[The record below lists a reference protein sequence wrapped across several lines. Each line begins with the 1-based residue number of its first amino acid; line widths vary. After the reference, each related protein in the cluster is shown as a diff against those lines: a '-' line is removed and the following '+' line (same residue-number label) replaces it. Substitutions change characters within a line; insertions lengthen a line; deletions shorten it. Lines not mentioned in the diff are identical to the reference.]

1 VAQAYNPSAAIECA
15 RSYVGCKWRH
25 RGRSRFGID
34 CIGLVIK
41 ALQAGGIAFK
51 DRLDYGR
58 DARENGLE
66 RELREHFGEPV
77 NDALQAGDI
86 VLMHFE
92 EQTAPNHVGIIGI
105 HNERLTL
112 IHSSGELLV
121 CEHGL
126 EGEWLSRIVA
136 RFRLNCRI
144 VLLH

>member
-1 VAQAYNPSAAIECA
+1 VAAKYNPSAAIECA

-41 ALQAGGIAFK
+41 ALQAGGIPFK
-51 DRLDYGR
+51 DRVDYGR

-66 RELREHFGEPV
+66 RELRNHFGEPLG
-77 NDALQAGDI
+77 DAWQAGDI
-86 VLMHFE
+86 VLIAFE
-92 EQTAPNHVGIIGI
+92 GQAAPNHVGIIG
-105 HNERLTL
+105 ECDGRFTL

-126 EGEWLSRIVA
+126 ADEWLNRIVA
-136 RFRLNCRI
+136 RFRP
-144 VLLH
+144 